1 MMVAAIAVAV
11 SPELVKMLAFSE
23 APSLEAI
30 RGVFLFADVCSWC

>member
-11 SPELVKMLAFSE
+11 SPELVKMLEFCA

-30 RGVFLFADVCSWC
+30 RGAFFVAEVCSWC